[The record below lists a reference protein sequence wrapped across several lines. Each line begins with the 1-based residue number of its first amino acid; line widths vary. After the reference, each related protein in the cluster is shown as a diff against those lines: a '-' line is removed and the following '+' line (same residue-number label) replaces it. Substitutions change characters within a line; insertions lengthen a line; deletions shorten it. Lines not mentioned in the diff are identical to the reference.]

1 MDINKHNRLETYA
14 TKAIRYWTS
23 NDIIDWLKTSITT
36 LKIEIP
42 EEDINIYCK
51 RVETEK
57 CDGNCLLA
65 CEKLLETRRVSNEEH
80 NNKNYDN
87 ALHLFYSNK
96 EVCEHN
102 KAMLAKLDGNTK
114 DFQANLKGYPK
125 GSFPQIK
132 YDTFIEETR
141 FHEYLSLKLGTRVI
155 LIHNIDIADS

>member
-57 CDGNCLLA
+57 CDGNCLLGFENV
-65 CEKLLETRRVSNEEH
+65 CCIVFNDISECIEDC
-80 NNKNYDN
+80 NYN
-87 ALHLFYSNK
+87 HSLFS
-96 EVCEHN
+96 C
-102 KAMLAKLDGNTK
+102 
-114 DFQANLKGYPK
+114 
-125 GSFPQIK
+125 QIS
-132 YDTFIEETR
+132 
-141 FHEYLSLKLGTRVI
+141 H
-155 LIHNIDIADS
+155 

>member
-57 CDGNCLLA
+57 CDGNCFWLEGYTLLTFVPSGQNP
-65 CEKLLETRRVSNEEH
+65 KLMASGSL
-80 NNKNYDN
+80 
-87 ALHLFYSNK
+87 L
-96 EVCEHN
+96 
-102 KAMLAKLDGNTK
+102 GNH
-114 DFQANLKGYPK
+114 
-125 GSFPQIK
+125 SI
-132 YDTFIEETR
+132 
-141 FHEYLSLKLGTRVI
+141 
-155 LIHNIDIADS
+155 